1 MKSIKKLSALL
12 LAVLM
17 VVTAFGTTAVY
28 ADPAINVGIT
38 ATKVGDTVEVVIA
51 PEADLAVAGINL
63 TYTYDRTAFTF
74 ASCTTPV
81 ANSVVHNP
89 ATGLITCDRAENV
102 IIPAGEPLIKIVFNT
117 TDAYNAGTEY
127 AFSVNFAEAYDENIE
142 NYDWIGSDMTVTYSE
157 EAPAESDVEI
167 VVTRVGDTI
176 EVTIVPTVDTAL
188 AGINLVYT
196 YDREAFTFVSCSSP
210 IASSVIHNPETGLI
224 TCDRAENVIVAA
236 GSPIVTI
243 VFNFAEGYVAGTEY
257 TFTAIF
263 SEAYDE
269 NIEPYAWVEKMLT
282 GTYKEDAP
290 STFTI
295 TWKVEGQEDVTTTVN
310 AGEMPEY
317 PNGTPTKEGNA
328 QYTYTFTGW
337 DPEVVP
343 ANADATYT
351 AVFAETV
358 NKYTVTFVD
367 GLTEGVITTVEVE
380 YGAAATAPAAP
391 EHEGYTFI
399 GWDPE
404 DFTNITADLTVTAT
418 YAINKYTVTFV
429 DGLTEGVITT
439 VEVEHGAAATA
450 PAAPEHEGY
459 TFIGWDPENFTNI
472 TANLTVTATYAI
484 NKYTVTF
491 VDGLTEEVITTVEVE
506 HGAAATAPAA
516 PEHEGYTFIGWN
528 PEDFSEVTENMTVT
542 AMYEEIPYTPV
553 APTIAAQGA
562 ELRART
568 TEDGKKDVRFI
579 FEVTFND
586 SYVNYKGKTYGPT
599 TDYYQITDI
608 SVDLKMD
615 NGTTNTITANSIF
628 SMDKTNWTYRVT
640 VVVKGI
646 PEDKFD
652 VEFSLVPTL
661 TYVMGETTGTAT
673 CDALKTTVNGVLNQ

>member
-243 VFNFAEGYVAGTEY
+243 VFNFAEGYVAGNEY

-269 NIEPYAWVEKMLT
+269 NVEPYAWVEKMLT

-358 NKYTVTFVD
+358 NKYQITFKNED
-367 GLTEGVITTVEVE
+367 GTILQQTDVE
-380 YGAAATAPAAP
+380 YGTMP
-391 EHEGYTFI
+391 EYT
-399 GWDPE
+399 
-404 DFTNITADLTVTAT
+404 
-418 YAINKYTVTFV
+418 
-429 DGLTEGVITT
+429 
-439 VEVEHGAAATA
+439 
-450 PAAPEHEGY
+450 
-459 TFIGWDPENFTNI
+459 
-472 TANLTVTATYAI
+472 
-484 NKYTVTF
+484 
-491 VDGLTEEVITTVEVE
+491 
-506 HGAAATAPAA
+506 
-516 PEHEGYTFIGWN
+516 
-528 PEDFSEVTENMTVT
+528 
-542 AMYEEIPYTPV
+542 
-553 APTIAAQGA
+553 
-562 ELRART
+562 
-568 TEDGKKDVRFI
+568 
-579 FEVTFND
+579 
-586 SYVNYKGKTYGPT
+586 
-599 TDYYQITDI
+599 
-608 SVDLKMD
+608 
-615 NGTTNTITANSIF
+615 
-628 SMDKTNWTYRVT
+628 
-640 VVVKGI
+640 
-646 PEDKFD
+646 
-652 VEFSLVPTL
+652 
-661 TYVMGETTGTAT
+661 GETPTKEG
-673 CDALKTTVNGVLNQ
+673 NGR

>member
-81 ANSVVHNP
+81 ASSVVHNP
-89 ATGLITCDRAENV
+89 ATGLITCDRTENV

-127 AFSVNFAEAYDENIE
+127 AFSVNFAEAYDENVE

-210 IASSVIHNPETGLI
+210 IASSVVHNPETGLI
-224 TCDRAENVIVAA
+224 TCDRTENVIVAA

-269 NIEPYAWVEKMLT
+269 NVEPYAWVEKMLT

-367 GLTEGVITTVEVE
+367 GLTGGVITTVEVE

-404 DFTNITADLTVTAT
+404 DFTNITAD
-418 YAINKYTVTFV
+418 
-429 DGLTEGVITT
+429 
-439 VEVEHGAAATA
+439 
-450 PAAPEHEGY
+450 
-459 TFIGWDPENFTNI
+459 
-472 TANLTVTATYAI
+472 LTVTATYAI

-553 APTIAAQGA
+553 APTIAAKGA

-615 NGTTNTITANSIF
+615 NGTTNTIAANSIF

-673 CDALKTTVNGVLNQ
+673 CDALKTTVNDILNQ

>member
-89 ATGLITCDRAENV
+89 TTGIITCDRAENV

-127 AFSVNFAEAYDENIE
+127 AFSVNFSEAYDENIE

-210 IASSVIHNPETGLI
+210 IASSVVHNPETGII

-358 NKYTVTFVD
+358 NKYQITFKNEDGTVLQQTD
-367 GLTEGVITTVEVE
+367 VE
-380 YGAAATAPAAP
+380 YGTMP
-391 EHEGYTFI
+391 EYTGETPTKEGNAQYSYTFA
-399 GWDPE
+399 GWSPVLVE
-404 DFTNITADLTVTAT
+404 VTGEAEYTAT
-418 YAINKYTVTFV
+418 F
-429 DGLTEGVITT
+429 
-439 VEVEHGAAATA
+439 
-450 PAAPEHEGY
+450 
-459 TFIGWDPENFTNI
+459 
-472 TANLTVTATYAI
+472 
-484 NKYTVTF
+484 
-491 VDGLTEEVITTVEVE
+491 
-506 HGAAATAPAA
+506 
-516 PEHEGYTFIGWN
+516 
-528 PEDFSEVTENMTVT
+528 TEN
-542 AMYEEIPYTPV
+542 YNPV

-615 NGTTNTITANSIF
+615 NGTTNTIAANSIF

-673 CDALKTTVNGVLNQ
+673 CDALKTTVNDILNQ

>member
-127 AFSVNFAEAYDENIE
+127 AFSVNFAEAYDENVE

-210 IASSVIHNPETGLI
+210 IASSVVHNPETGLI

-282 GTYKEDAP
+282 GTYQEDAP

-358 NKYTVTFVD
+358 NKYQITFKNEDGTVLQQTD
-367 GLTEGVITTVEVE
+367 VE
-380 YGAAATAPAAP
+380 YGTMP
-391 EHEGYTFI
+391 EYTGETPTKEGNAQYSYTFA
-399 GWDPE
+399 GWTPVLVE
-404 DFTNITADLTVTAT
+404 VTGEAEYTAT
-418 YAINKYTVTFV
+418 FTQIVNKYQITFKNEDGTVLQQTDVEYGTMPEYTGETPTKEPNGQYTYTFA
-429 DGLTEGVITT
+429 GWTPEL
-439 VEVEHGAAATA
+439 VEVTGEA
-450 PAAPEHEGY
+450 EY
-459 TFIGWDPENFTNI
+459 
-472 TANLTVTATYAI
+472 TAT
-484 NKYTVTF
+484 F
-491 VDGLTEEVITTVEVE
+491 
-506 HGAAATAPAA
+506 
-516 PEHEGYTFIGWN
+516 
-528 PEDFSEVTENMTVT
+528 TEN
-542 AMYEEIPYTPV
+542 YNPI
-553 APTIAAQGA
+553 APTITAQGA

-615 NGTTNTITANSIF
+615 NGTTNTIAANSIF

-673 CDALKTTVNGVLNQ
+673 CDALKTTVNDILNQ